1 MFNCGSRLLTTAH
14 AAGGPSDPNFS
25 TVMALMHMDATPFVD
40 VRGHT
45 ITNNNGVTAAAT
57 GAKFGNA
64 GQFNGSNQ
72 SLVIAPSANFVFPGD
87 YTIECWI
94 TPTALTGGDIIGNL
108 VGSTSADW
116 ALIQS
121 SNVLQYYYAGTGSFI
136 QSAAITANVN
146 HHVAIVR
153 GGGIITMYIDGTTT
167 GTQKSSSGNLGDST
181 RNVTVGA
188 RNSGASNFFAGAID
202 EIRLSQMARYV
213 ANFTPPTSP
222 FLNQ

>member
-72 SLVIAPSANFVFPGD
+72 SLVIAPSANSVFPGD

-121 SNVLQYYYAGTGSFI
+121 SNVLQYYYAGTGS
-136 QSAAITANVN
+136 
-146 HHVAIVR
+146 
-153 GGGIITMYIDGTTT
+153 IITMYIDGTAT